1 MMKVEDINYSGR
13 PRRKLLMRLSTSF
26 PSALCKFDHG
36 LKRGNLGRTAAITA
50 VHHILLSTLITRT
63 PGFPLPTPSPPPLVI
78 IIILL
83 PVTSLHLV
91 AFWTSSTTLTHY
103 SASLKI

>member
-1 MMKVEDINYSGR
+1 MKVKHINFSGR
-13 PRRKLLMRLSTSF
+13 PRRRLLMRLSTSS
-26 PSALCKFDHG
+26 PSVLCKFDHG

-50 VHHILLSTLITRT
+50 VHHILLNTLITRT
-63 PGFPLPTPSPPPLVI
+63 PGFPLPTPSPLSLVI

-91 AFWTSSTTLTHY
+91 AFWASSTTLTHY
-103 SASLKI
+103 SAGLKI